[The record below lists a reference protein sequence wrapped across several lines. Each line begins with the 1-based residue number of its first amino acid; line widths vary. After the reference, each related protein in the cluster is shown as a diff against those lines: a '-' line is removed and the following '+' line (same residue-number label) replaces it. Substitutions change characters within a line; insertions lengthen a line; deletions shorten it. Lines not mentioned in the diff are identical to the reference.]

1 MKKLT
6 AILRPSALEPLKDEL
21 ISHGFT
27 GMSVEQIRG
36 YGNQLGWKESYR
48 GHETLVNLIP
58 KVQIVLI
65 VDDDDVE
72 KVIDII
78 CDTGRSGEVGD
89 GMIFVSPID
98 EVIRIRTGERGYDAI
113 H

>member
-1 MKKLT
+1 MKKVT
-6 AILRPSALEPLKDEL
+6 AILRPSTLEPLKDAL
-21 ISHGFT
+21 IAQGFT

-48 GHETLVNLIP
+48 GHENFVNLIP
-58 KVQIVLI
+58 KIQIVLI
-65 VDDDDVE
+65 VDDKDVE
-72 KVIDII
+72 EVIDII
-78 CDTGRSGEVGD
+78 CETGRTGEVGD
-89 GMIFVSPID
+89 GKIFVSPID

>member
-1 MKKLT
+1 MKKVT

-36 YGNQLGWKESYR
+36 YGNQLGWTESYR
-48 GHETLVNLIP
+48 GHENLVNLIP
-58 KVQIVLI
+58 KVQIVLL
-65 VDDDDVE
+65 VGDDDVE
-72 KVIDII
+72 KVIEII
-78 CDTGRSGEVGD
+78 CTVGRTGEAGD
-89 GMIFVSPID
+89 GKIFVTPID
-98 EVIRIRTGERGYDAI
+98 EVIRIRTGERGYAAI